1 MAEGTKE
8 MHVEEHITRYLT
20 RNIAPYFTE
29 YVLKDNSCFDKDLCL
44 IPEDVVGFIKD
55 TQPEKYKALA
65 VQFGDESDTDAKIA
79 SYAANSLAK
88 YKDKT
93 LEYFRSKLK
102 INGQHL
108 DTIYFQPAHSKSPE
122 HKEWYD
128 KNRLTIIR
136 QLKYSKK
143 NENSI
148 DIVLFI
154 NGVPVV
160 TMELKNALTGQH
172 LHHAIKQYIE
182 DRDPKETLLEFKR
195 CLVHFAVSTE
205 QVSMCTELK
214 GKSTYFLPFNKAL
227 VNEDEDGYAISYLW
241 EDVLRKDS
249 LMDLVQNYINV
260 QVNKDKYYDTKTG
273 ALREKE
279 KQLLI
284 FPRYH
289 QRRAVKELLKAVRI
303 DGVGGKYLIQHS
315 AGSGKSN
322 TIAWLAHRLS
332 DFYKHTDDANALYS
346 SVIVVTDRRV
356 LDRQIQDNIQ
366 QFDRTPGLVAYI
378 SPNQTSQD
386 LKLAIEQGKRIIVTT
401 LQKFPVISET
411 ITENRDKT
419 YAVIIDEAHSSQAGE
434 SARHLRKALSLEEAE
449 QADVREKDLDEQ
461 IEEEIRRKG
470 DNKNISFFAF
480 TATPKPRTIEMFGTR
495 KHPNVDTSTTSKLE
509 QAIKDGLIAAFDN
522 YTMEQAIKEGFILDV
537 LKNYMSWKRYYK
549 LIKRSEISDKEYER
563 KKTVRLLSSYVD
575 LQDHA
580 IEKKARIMIEHF
592 VSQTQNEI
600 QGQARAMLVTRSR
613 LHAVR
618 FKRKFDDI
626 MREMKLPYGALV
638 AFSGTVTDKD
648 TNEDYTKENMNNLGG
663 RVEIPDA
670 LKLPQYRIL
679 IVANMYQT
687 GFDEPMLHTMFVDKK
702 LGGSSSVQTLSRL
715 NRTAPGKDTTMVL
728 DFVNDP
734 EKIQMDFQDY
744 YGSNYMEL
752 DDQTDPNSLYDV
764 QHQIDAYNIIYGNDI
779 EAYAKLFFTKGDHKE
794 KLQPILNEVVKRY
807 NADLDED
814 KKVAFKATVKSFVRL
829 YRFVSQIITFADVQ
843 LEKYYVFLSDLFKKL
858 PASPNALPKEVL
870 EEVDLESYKLQ
881 HQFTSNLQ
889 LESANTAMKGMT
901 PGGAGKKD
909 DEEIEWLTKIIKVL
923 NDTFGLD
930 LKEEDKVEFE
940 RMRKNIYDNDELM
953 SFFNTNNSKD
963 NIQDKF
969 NEEIDNELLNYINT
983 KLEFYNKLS
992 EDKINLTFKRLWFN
1006 DIYDQRVRGIAR

>member
-8 MHVEEHITRYLT
+8 LHFEEHIVKYLT
-20 RNIAPYFTE
+20 KIAQPEFPEYTE
-29 YVLKDNSCFDKDLCL
+29 KDNSCYDKDLCL
-44 IPEDVVGFIKD
+44 IPEDLIGFIKE
-55 TQPEKYKALA
+55 TQPKKYDALCT
-65 VQFGDESDTDAKIA
+65 QYGPNTDTKIVELVA
-79 SYAANSLAK
+79 DNINK
-88 YKDKT
+88 
-93 LEYFRSKLK
+93 SKLK
-102 INGQHL
+102 TLQVLREKVKDRGQYL
-108 DTIYFQPAHSKSPE
+108 DLVYFKPSHSKTPE
-122 HKEWYD
+122 HIEGYL
-128 KNRLTIIR
+128 KNKLTVIR

-148 DIVLFI
+148 DIVLFV
-154 NGVPVV
+154 NGLPVV
-160 TMELKNALTGQH
+160 TMELKNALTGQY
-172 LHHAIKQYIE
+172 LHNAIKQYIQ
-182 DRDPKETLLEFKR
+182 DRDPKEPLLEFKR

-214 GKSTYFLPFNKAL
+214 GRSTYFLPFNKAL
-227 VNEDEDGYAISYLW
+227 INQDDNDYATSYLW
-241 EDVLRKDS
+241 KDVLRKDS
-249 LMDLVQNYINV
+249 LLDLIQNYVNLQIN
-260 QVNKDKYYDTKTG
+260 KEKYYDNQTK

-279 KQLLI
+279 KPVLI
-284 FPRYH
+284 FPRFH
-289 QRRAVKELLKAVRI
+289 QRRAVQNLLEAVRK
-303 DGVGGKYLIQHS
+303 DGVGNKYLIQHS

-322 TIAWLAHRLS
+322 TISWLAHRLS
-332 DFYKHTDDANALYS
+332 DFYRHPDDEKALYN

-356 LDRQIQDNIQ
+356 LDKQIQDNIR
-366 QFDRTPGLVAYI
+366 QFEQMPGTVEYI
-378 SPNQTSQD
+378 DKNKTGQD
-386 LKLAIEQGKRIIVTT
+386 LKNAIEKGKRVIVTT
-401 LQKFPVISET
+401 LQKFPVISDV
-411 ITENRDKT
+411 IAQNKDKT

-449 QADVREKDLDEQ
+449 TADGEEKDLDDL
-461 IEEEIRRKG
+461 IAEEIKKKG
-470 DNKNISFFAF
+470 DQANISFFAF
-480 TATPKPRTIEMFGTR
+480 TATPKPKTLELFGTTR
-495 KHPNVDTSTTSKLE
+495 NGQKE
-509 QAIKDGLIAAFDN
+509 AFDL
-522 YTMEQAIKEGFILDV
+522 YTMEQAIKEGFIKDV

-549 LIKRSEISDKEYER
+549 LIKRTEIADKEYEK

-600 QGQARAMLVTRSR
+600 QGKARAMLVTRSR

-638 AFSGTVTDKD
+638 AFSGTVTDAE
-648 TNEDYTKENMNNLGG
+648 TGQDYTKENMNNLGG
-663 RVEIPDA
+663 KIEIPDA

-687 GFDEPMLHTMFVDKK
+687 GFDEPLLHTMFVDKK
-702 LGGSSSVQTLSRL
+702 LGGTSTVQTLSRL

-734 EKIQMDFQDY
+734 EKVQEDFQMY

-764 QHQIDAYNIIYGNDI
+764 QQKIEAFHIIYQNDI

-807 NADLDED
+807 SAELDED
-814 KKVAFKATVKSFVRL
+814 QKVSFKANIKNFVRL
-829 YRFVSQIITFADVQ
+829 YRFLSQIITFTDVQ

-858 PASPNALPKEVL
+858 PASPNALPTEVL
-870 EEVDLESYKLQ
+870 EEIDLDSYKLQ
-881 HQFTSNLQ
+881 HQFTTDLALQ
-889 LESANTAMKGMT
+889 SQNTSMQGMT
-901 PGGAGKKD
+901 PGGDGKKE
-909 DEEIEWLTKIIKVL
+909 DEELEWLTKIIKVL
-923 NDTFGLD
+923 NDTYGLD

-940 RMRKNIYDNDELM
+940 RMRKNIYANDELM
-953 SFFNTNNSKD
+953 SFFNTKNSKD

-969 NEEIDNELLNYINT
+969 NEEIDNELLNFINT
-983 KLEFYNKLS
+983 KLELYNKLS
-992 EDKINLTFKRLWFN
+992 EDKVNLMFKRLWFN
-1006 DIYDQRVRGIAR
+1006 DIYDQRVRGIMK